1 MKRVFSKEVIIGL
14 VTLISLFILYSGI
27 NYLKGINILKPTN
40 HYYVL
45 MPNVT
50 ELQPSS
56 PIYIDGFKIGIVN
69 SIDFEFNDY
78 TPERLIVQISL
89 DKNVKIQSG
98 SYVELKSGLTSG
110 SYLNLVLNKYVSSFC
125 QIGDTIEGISNP
137 GLMDKV
143 SEDILPQVENILP
156 RLDSILV
163 GIQTIVNHP
172 SLTQS
177 LVNIEATTA
186 SQQRSSNQLNALLAK
201 DIPVIVENL
210 KLVSSDF
217 TSVSS
222 ELKGLDINETLSS
235 VDKAIKNIDQMTMQL
250 NNTDNSLGL
259 LLNDQSL
266 YNNLDSTAKN
276 AADLLKDI
284 KERPKKYVHFSIF

>member
-186 SQQRSSNQLNALLAK
+186 SLQRSSNQLNALLAK

>member
-1 MKRVFSKEVIIGL
+1 MKKVFSKEVIIGL
-14 VTLISLFILYSGI
+14 VTLVSLFILYSGI
-27 NYLKGINILKPTN
+27 NYLKGVNIFKPTN

-56 PIYIDGFKIGIVN
+56 PVYIDGFKVGIV
-69 SIDFEFNDY
+69 STIDYELNNF
-78 TPERLIVQISL
+78 TPERLVVQISL
-89 DKNVKIQSG
+89 DKNIKIQTG
-98 SYVELKSGLTSG
+98 SYIELKSGLTSG
-110 SYLNLVLNKYVSSFC
+110 AYLNLVMNKYVSAFC

-143 SEDILPQVENILP
+143 SQDILPQIENILP
-156 RLDSILV
+156 RLDSILI

-172 SLTQS
+172 SLSQS

-186 SQQRSSNQLNALLAK
+186 SLQKSSNQLNALLAK
-201 DIPVIVENL
+201 DIPVIVGNL
-210 KLVSSDF
+210 KQVSSDF
-217 TSVSS
+217 TMVSAD
-222 ELKGLDINETLSS
+222 LKELDINETLSS

-284 KERPKKYVHFSIF
+284 KEQPKRYVRFSIF

>member
-1 MKRVFSKEVIIGL
+1 MKKVFSKEVIIGL

-27 NYLKGINILKPTN
+27 NYLKGINIFKPTN
-40 HYYVL
+40 HYYVS
-45 MPNVT
+45 MPNVAD
-50 ELQPSS
+50 LQLSS
-56 PIYIDGFKIGIVN
+56 PVYIDGFKIGIVN
-69 SIDFEFNDY
+69 SINYEFDNY
-78 TPERLIVQISL
+78 TSEHLVVQISL
-89 DKNVKIQSG
+89 DKNVKIQTG
-98 SYVELKSGLTSG
+98 SYIELKSGLTSG
-110 SYLNLVLNKYVSSFC
+110 AFLNLVLNKYVSSSY
-125 QIGDTIEGISNP
+125 QVGDTIEGRSIP

-143 SEDILPQVENILP
+143 SQDIVPQIENILP
-156 RLDSILV
+156 RLDSILI

-177 LVNIEATTA
+177 LVNIEATTV
-186 SQQRSSNQLNALLAK
+186 SLQRSSNQLNALLAK
-201 DIPVIVENL
+201 DVPVIVENL

-222 ELKGLDINETLSS
+222 GLKELDINETLSS
-235 VDKAIKNIDQMTMQL
+235 VDKVIKNIDQMTMQL
-250 NNTDNSLGL
+250 NDTDNSLGL

-284 KERPKKYVHFSIF
+284 KERPKRYVRFSIF

>member
-1 MKRVFSKEVIIGL
+1 MKKVFSKEVIIGL

-27 NYLKGINILKPTN
+27 NYLRGINILKPTN

-56 PIYIDGFKIGIVN
+56 PIYIDGFKVGIVN
-69 SIDFEFNDY
+69 AIDFEFNNY
-78 TPERLIVQISL
+78 TPERLVVQISL
-89 DKNVKIQSG
+89 DKNVKIQAG
-98 SYVELKSGLTSG
+98 SYVELKSGLTTG
-110 SYLNLVLNKYVSSFC
+110 AYLNLVLNKYVSSFC
-125 QIGDTIEGISNP
+125 QIGDTIEGVSNP
-137 GLMDKV
+137 GLMDKM

-156 RLDSILV
+156 RLDSILI

-172 SLTQS
+172 SLSQS

-186 SQQRSSNQLNALLAK
+186 SLQRSSNQLNALLAK

-284 KERPKKYVHFSIF
+284 KEQPKRYVRFSIF